1 MSTID
6 TLVTAATDA
15 SFAQDIEAT
24 KGVVM
29 VDFWAPWCG
38 PCRAIAPMVEA
49 LAKEY
54 EGRVKVAKLNTDD
67 NPATMKRFGVRS
79 IPSILFFKDG
89 VLVDKVVGALP
100 KAALEQKLIAQL

>member
-1 MSTID
+1 MSMID

-15 SFAQDIEAT
+15 SFSQDIEAT

-67 NPATMKRFGVRS
+67 NPATMQRFGVRS

-100 KAALEQKLIAQL
+100 KAVLEQKLIAQL

>member
-1 MSTID
+1 MSTSD
-6 TLVTAATDA
+6 TLVTTATDA
-15 SFAQDIEAT
+15 TFAQDIEAT

-38 PCRAIAPMVEA
+38 PCRAIAPTVEA

-54 EGRVKVAKLNTDD
+54 EGRARVAKLNTDE
-67 NPATMKRFGVRS
+67 NPATMQRFGVRS

-100 KAALEQKLIAQL
+100 RAALEQKLVAQL